1 MCGAE
6 LVRRTSTT
14 LCFWDGSV
22 GIVIRAAARL
32 DRLGRRR
39 RERTVLN
46 EAVEDVLG
54 QLTSLDP
61 IVVGAGDDARRRGIR
76 ARCRAQR
83 FVASGYQG
91 LVIIWSHTAIRRG
104 VSAQYGAVGRVQRW
118 RPRAPGEQL
127 MSAP

>member
-1 MCGAE
+1 LRAESRDPTTHGLALGQRRHWRNGGVGAG
-6 LVRRTSTT
+6 L
-14 LCFWDGSV
+14 
-22 GIVIRAAARL
+22 
-32 DRLGRRR
+32 
-39 RERTVLN
+39 
-46 EAVEDVLG
+46 VEDVLG

-104 VSAQYGAVGRVQRW
+104 VSAQYGAVGHVQRW

-127 MSAP
+127 MSAA